1 MDLGIRDKVAL
12 VSGGSSGLG
21 LAVAR
26 ALLNEGA
33 RVALNGR
40 DPQKLSLAVDHL
52 RASSPA
58 YRVER
63 FPADVS
69 DARDCAQL
77 VQAVHQAL
85 GGPDILLCNAGGPP
99 AGPFEA
105 HSPEQWQQA
114 LALSLLSA
122 IHLCRA
128 AVPYMRAARWG
139 RILCLASVAARQPAQ
154 SLILST
160 TARAGVLGF
169 AKALA
174 DEVAA
179 DGITVNVVCP
189 GYFGTDRLRELA
201 EVRGKASGKTVEQVL
216 AEMGQAVPIRRIGDP
231 DELAAA
237 VAFLASEPARYVTGT
252 VLSVDGGMTRSIV

>member
-1 MDLGIRDKVAL
+1 
-12 VSGGSSGLG
+12 
-21 LAVAR
+21 
-26 ALLNEGA
+26 
-33 RVALNGR
+33 
-40 DPQKLSLAVDHL
+40 
-52 RASSPA
+52 
-58 YRVER
+58 
-63 FPADVS
+63 
-69 DARDCAQL
+69 
-77 VQAVHQAL
+77 
-85 GGPDILLCNAGGPP
+85 
-99 AGPFEA
+99 
-105 HSPEQWQQA
+105 
-114 LALSLLSA
+114 
-122 IHLCRA
+122 
-128 AVPYMRAARWG
+128 MRAARWG